1 MALSD
6 ADVQKQVNI
15 SGNLLKLWGG
25 KYFLGLCSFH
35 VIKMDFLRYLTKHNA
50 VIWLLVAMSSS
61 LFEDSTDSFVK
72 SKFSLQS
79 DSCKS
84 VFQLNLKSSE
94 NFWSLRSL
102 RNVVRTWPDTP
113 EKQRHPIF
121 MEISNFPL
129 SHEIPLWSCEQK
141 KKVMKSVTATKS
153 RLSERKIHQRSWSWS
168 IIDRLLIT
176 HPILRRKIE
185 LFIDFPS
192 NQTHQSV

>member
-1 MALSD
+1 MIA
-6 ADVQKQVNI
+6 
-15 SGNLLKLWGG
+15 
-25 KYFLGLCSFH
+25 CCH
-35 VIKMDFLRYLTKHNA
+35 VILSFWGFDWFLCEIEIFAA
-50 VIWLLVAMSSS
+50 VC
-61 LFEDSTDSFVK
+61 
-72 SKFSLQS
+72 

-113 EKQRHPIF
+113 EKQRHQIF